1 MHKIKNILIF
11 VLLSAFAFTANADYL
26 NDKIVL
32 FPIHKAEL
40 SSIVDSTIEKYNFKE
55 GENFKK
61 GDVLVELD
69 SNLYK
74 QLFLRA
80 KADLLRTQE
89 AYKYTDKIYKHN
101 QTLYKKDAV
110 GEQELEESKLNM
122 IKALADYEQA
132 KANYQIA
139 SVKLNSC
146 EIKAPFPGRIIS
158 KVENEFDYVREGQ
171 PIVEIADDSELLA
184 VMNIPSD
191 MMENIHTGDKLN
203 FSIDELKCSVDG
215 KVYSVSGSINPGSR
229 TFEIK
234 AVIDNSSKKLRIG
247 MSGKLTTSLKQK

>member
-1 MHKIKNILIF
+1 MHRIKNILIS
-11 VLLSAFAFTANADYL
+11 VILSAFALSANADYL
-26 NDKIVL
+26 NEKIVL

-40 SSIVDSTIEKYNFKE
+40 SSIIDSTIEKYNFKE

-61 GDVLVELD
+61 EDVLVELD

-74 QLFLRA
+74 QLFLKS

-89 AYKYTDKIYKHN
+89 AYKYTDKVYKHN
-101 QTLYKKDAV
+101 KTLYKKDAV

-132 KANYQIA
+132 KANFQIA
-139 SVKLNSC
+139 SVRLNSC
-146 EIKAPFPGRIIS
+146 KIKAPFPGRIIS
-158 KVENEFDYVREGQ
+158 KIENEYDYVREGQ
-171 PIVEIADDSELLA
+171 PIIEIADDSQLLA
-184 VMNIPSD
+184 VMNIPSN
-191 MMENIHTGDKLN
+191 MIENIHSGDKLT
-203 FSIDELKCSVDG
+203 FTIDELKCSVTG

-234 AVIDNSSKKLRIG
+234 AVIDNSNKKLRIG
-247 MSGKLTTSLKQK
+247 MSGKLTTTLK